1 MFQWDA
7 VDTSSEMSR
16 QNLWN
21 GHLTLQQTTRMEL
34 ESFLSLDLFSLV
46 FKNIFMALLQGEG
59 RSPPPLWIY
68 HCVDILSLICCR
80 WRCGPWLAVL
90 WQLVKCNGVMLLT
103 FIIIIIPSPLHSFFP
118 GLKPSFCANHSHRS
132 LPFHLQDWLHGFPG
146 LFTDTSEH
154 IHFFIF

>member
-34 ESFLSLDLFSLV
+34 ERVFCRWIYFHLCSKIFLWPSCR
-46 FKNIFMALLQGEG
+46 GEG
-59 RSPPPLWIY
+59 RSPPLWIY
-68 HCVDILSLICCR
+68 HCIDILSLICCR

-103 FIIIIIPSPLHSFFP
+103 FIIIIPSPLHSFFP

-154 IHFFIF
+154 IHFFIL